1 MTNYYILTKL
11 SRNMKQLFILV
22 IIFASGYLY
31 PVSVRGQGGLYSNA
45 KQPSSSYE
53 NTAGVNSQATQ
64 QNSTAS
70 AGLWNMNWQSND
82 TPGVYKAPP
91 GGGNPPIGGVSDEP
105 IGSGYGTLL
114 LLGFL
119 YIFYKVVLKF
129 KKEEK

>member
-1 MTNYYILTKL
+1 
-11 SRNMKQLFILV
+11 MKQLFLLV

-31 PVSVRGQGGLYSNA
+31 PISVRGQGGLYSNA
-45 KQPSSSYE
+45 EQPSKSYE
-53 NTAGVNSQATQ
+53 NTANVYSQEMQ

-70 AGLWNMNWQSND
+70 DGFWNIDLQSND

-91 GGGNPPIGGVSDEP
+91 GGGNPIGAEP
-105 IGSGYGTLL
+105 IGSGFGTLL

-119 YIFYKVVLKF
+119 YIFYKVVSKF